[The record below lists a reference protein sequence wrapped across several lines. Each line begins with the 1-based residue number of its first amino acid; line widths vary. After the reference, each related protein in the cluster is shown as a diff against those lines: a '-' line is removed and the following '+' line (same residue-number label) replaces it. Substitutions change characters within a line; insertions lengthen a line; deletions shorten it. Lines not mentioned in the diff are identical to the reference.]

1 MTLSDYLYRNKN
13 ASEKQIKDVISGHL
27 CRCTGYSSI
36 IKAAV
41 QSAKEINN
49 NVNNTDILLSAMD
62 RDANSIAIIDGKNL
76 SLTKSYLLKLAKLEK
91 SLNL

>member
-13 ASEKQIKDVISGHL
+13 ATEKEIKDVISGHL

-36 IKAAV
+36 IKAAI

-49 NVNNTDILLSAMD
+49 A
-62 RDANSIAIIDGKNL
+62 
-76 SLTKSYLLKLAKLEK
+76 
-91 SLNL
+91 